1 MNDEDPSPSTCHCNH
16 EGRGDKDG
24 IDRPELDLLCYLC
37 SIKEEKER
45 KKRREDRGGVGRGE
59 DRGEVMRIQLEK
71 GCRSHV
77 PT

>member
-37 SIKEEKER
+37 SIKEEQER
-45 KKRREDRGGVGRGE
+45 KKRREEKIEEGWGGERTE
-59 DRGEVMRIQLEK
+59 EK
-71 GCRSHV
+71 
-77 PT
+77 